1 MCIDYAGEW
10 ACSSC
15 AKDRTLSSPHLVQIR
30 KRPLYL
36 SAAIAAERSGLC
48 SDLCFY
54 KADVDYAAVT

>member
-1 MCIDYAGEW
+1 MYMYYRGEC

-36 SAAIAAERSGLC
+36 SAATAAERSG
-48 SDLCFY
+48 F
-54 KADVDYAAVT
+54 

>member
-36 SAAIAAERSGLC
+36 SAAVAAERSG
-48 SDLCFY
+48 F
-54 KADVDYAAVT
+54 